1 MSTMKTPNYAVAD
14 VWDAPT
20 IDQTNELMIES
31 VGEQLSMLR
40 TFLKENIHGATI
52 YSITVSAAVERPP
65 KATAVLS
72 VPSTFHRVI
81 VSVG

>member
-1 MSTMKTPNYAVAD
+1 MSTMNPLDYIGSVYD
-14 VWDAPT
+14 GGPT
-20 IDQTNELMIES
+20 IEQANELMIES
-31 VGEQLSMLR
+31 VGEQLSTLR
-40 TFLKENIHGATI
+40 TFLKENLVGATI
-52 YSITVSAAVERPP
+52 YSITVSAANRRPP